1 MARKGSVGYKLL
13 KQRRKPRQP
22 RGLTTS
28 RLLASPPPVPSSSAK
43 RCKEKRWPP
52 VQHHDPL
59 DGGNAVLCEPDEQRL
74 SVDCA
79 VLFVTATGFG
89 FAPSPDTRACQ
100 ICSFAIVQ
108 RRIERIAGCA
118 GVVRGQ
124 FSQPERTLE
133 AFLRLQSP
141 QLHVEIVSLVALSLR
156 IIMSLME
163 IEREIAPGANPED
176 PCRAKRH
183 SRLRVFVHGIR
194 NLTRKRIEIRKV
206 YTGLWRRREFTNGP
220 LRFVGHF
227 PSVNRGMRTKFSE
240 ERNQYSLKQ
249 GFPPRGKF
257 QDVLVRQR
265 RRGGTAIL
273 HPQKIEQGKTQLQA
287 EVLRQLERGGN
298 IRNEKI
304 IGSRWNSIIDGEA
317 AAPVA

>member
-100 ICSFAIVQ
+100 TCSFSIVQ
-108 RRIERIAGCA
+108 RRIPRIPGCPRLFPA
-118 GVVRGQ
+118 HCPQ
-124 FSQPERTLE
+124 QALTWTAL
-133 AFLRLQSP
+133 LR
-141 QLHVEIVSLVALSLR
+141 
-156 IIMSLME
+156 
-163 IEREIAPGANPED
+163 
-176 PCRAKRH
+176 
-183 SRLRVFVHGIR
+183 
-194 NLTRKRIEIRKV
+194 
-206 YTGLWRRREFTNGP
+206 
-220 LRFVGHF
+220 
-227 PSVNRGMRTKFSE
+227 
-240 ERNQYSLKQ
+240 
-249 GFPPRGKF
+249 
-257 QDVLVRQR
+257 RQ
-265 RRGGTAIL
+265 T
-273 HPQKIEQGKTQLQA
+273 
-287 EVLRQLERGGN
+287 
-298 IRNEKI
+298 
-304 IGSRWNSIIDGEA
+304 
-317 AAPVA
+317 